1 MTLKNPLIATFLGIM
16 VLAVIFPAVLSRQNT
31 STPETVSGIVIRVL
45 DGHTIRLLDRRIVRI
60 AHIQAPALD
69 QPGGQAAA
77 RGLDALLLDKRVVLV
92 NPQPDGDGAI
102 TATVLI
108 DGDHDAGLL
117 MLKAGY
123 AWHRNFQRQSLPDRE
138 LYGFLEAE
146 ARNDRRGLWRDR
158 RPVPPWEWP
167 PLSCGETQRPDSIVI
182 GPMPV

>member
-1 MTLKNPLIATFLGIM
+1 MDLKLTIFMAAV
-16 VLAVIFPAVLSRQNT
+16 VLATATTVWFLRPVAMENT
-31 STPETVSGIVIRVL
+31 APVSGIVIRVL
-45 DGHTIRLLDRRIVRI
+45 DGHTIRLLDRRVVRL

-77 RGLDALLLDKRVVLV
+77 RGLDALLLDRRVVLV

-182 GPMPV
+182 EPMPV